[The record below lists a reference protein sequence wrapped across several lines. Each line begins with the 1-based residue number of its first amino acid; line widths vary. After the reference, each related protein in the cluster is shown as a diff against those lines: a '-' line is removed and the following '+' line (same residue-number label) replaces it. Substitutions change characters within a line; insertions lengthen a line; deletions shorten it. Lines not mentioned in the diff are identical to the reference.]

1 MGITILEALMSELEP
16 YTTNQVMCK
25 KALFDAGFDGEA
37 ETASYYSED
46 CKKTVAKAAV
56 NVLKKFLALSSEG
69 LGKSSQSYNV
79 EGLKMR
85 IKSLCATAGLDADDV
100 LEISS
105 ITDGSQLW

>member
-1 MGITILEALMSELEP
+1 MEFTILEALMSELEP
-16 YTTNQVMCK
+16 YTATQVMCK
-25 KALFDAGFDGEA
+25 KALIDAGFDGVA
-37 ETASYYSED
+37 ETAPYSEN

-56 NVLKKFLALSSEG
+56 NVLKKFLVLSSES

-85 IKSLCATAGLDADDV
+85 IKSLCATADLDADDV